1 MDQAGLLA
9 RVRAR
14 DTLSLA
20 LAVEDSV
27 TRAVPRALGQA
38 RDGMCDV
45 TVDVG
50 GHAADQRVVEGGF
63 LGPKTP

>member
-9 RVRAR
+9 WIRAR
-14 DTLSLA
+14 DTLGLA

-27 TRAVPRALGQA
+27 ARAVLRALGHA

-50 GHAADQRVVEGGF
+50 GHAVDHFVVEGGF
-63 LGPKTP
+63 RGPKTP